1 MRLIK
6 LLQIYLTIFYGQ
18 LLSIGLFEN
27 LLTGI
32 PELVENSQSYFNIAR
47 VCLGV
52 LILIQSIFSIIVIWN
67 KNFNIVFIT
76 GILLT
81 VIFVA
86 YIIVNTIH
94 LTQIFSQ
101 IKAIDKYKL
110 IIEVLTKSIIL
121 LLGLIVTFFYSS
133 RGSYELVESEQI

>member
-1 MRLIK
+1 MPLIK
-6 LLQIYLTIFYGQ
+6 LLQIYLTVFYGQ
-18 LLSIGLFEN
+18 LLSIGIFEN

-52 LILIQSIFSIIVIWN
+52 LILIQANLSIIVIWS
-67 KNFNIVFIT
+67 KKFNIVFIT

-81 VIFVA
+81 VIFVS
-86 YIIVNTIH
+86 YMIVNTIH
-94 LTQIFSQ
+94 LTQTFDQLKS
-101 IKAIDKYKL
+101 IDKYKL
-110 IIEVLTKSIIL
+110 IIEVLSKSFIL

-133 RGSYELVESEQI
+133 RGPYELVRTEQV

>member
-1 MRLIK
+1 MHLIK

-32 PELVENSQSYFNIAR
+32 PELVENTQSYFNIAR

-52 LILIQSIFSIIVIWN
+52 LILIQSILSIIVIWN
-67 KNFNIVFIT
+67 KNFNLVFIT
-76 GILLT
+76 GILLI

-86 YIIVNTIH
+86 YIVVNTIH
-94 LTQIFSQ
+94 LTEMFNQL
-101 IKAIDKYKL
+101 KATDKYKL
-110 IIEVLTKSIIL
+110 IIEILTKSLIL
-121 LLGLIVTFFYSS
+121 LMGLIVTFFYSS
-133 RGSYELVESEQI
+133 RGSYELVETRQL

>member
-1 MRLIK
+1 MHLIK

-32 PELVENSQSYFNIAR
+32 PELIENSHSYFNIAR

-52 LILIQSIFSIIVIWN
+52 LIVIQSILSIIVIWN
-67 KNFNIVFIT
+67 KNFNLVFIT
-76 GILLT
+76 GTLLI

-86 YIIVNTIH
+86 YIVVNTIH
-94 LTQIFSQ
+94 LTKMFNQL
-101 IKAIDKYKL
+101 KAIDKYKL
-110 IIEVLTKSIIL
+110 IIEILTKSLIL
-121 LLGLIVTFFYSS
+121 LMGLIVTFFYSS
-133 RGSYELVESEQI
+133 RGSYQLVETQQI